1 MDGGGRVMGDGAM
14 AERWDR
20 DFWQKIIYNESDFS
34 ERFLESFKTTTPLT
48 PLWQRGMGGFETHFL
63 SNP

>member
-1 MDGGGRVMGDGAM
+1 MDGGGRVRGDGAM

-34 ERFLESFKTTTPLT
+34 ERFLESFKTTTPPCP
-48 PLWQRGMGGFETHFL
+48 PLAKGDGGI
-63 SNP
+63 